1 MHVKW
6 SQETSTFGF
15 KWHQFDM
22 DSGPE
27 SCLFKAVS
35 PESSV
40 ATPMSREEKRAIIKH
55 AVDERRRQ
63 IAAARQ
69 PPIAADVLISPTAA
83 PPPDMPNKCEHFSPS
98 VVSFADA
105 SVSNPDMESS
115 CDVQPCRVGVLP
127 SPRLSPTQQ
136 KALDQH
142 RLRQLQAR
150 VRYCSKKDEKD
161 MEWHASLRKLSLQ
174 IQNQQQKHEEI
185 SQEEIR
191 KSPLSMNFDAVV
203 KSVST
208 IASSASF
215 FTTVQSD
222 SGVRCNRSK
231 ARIASKMAS
240 SPFGGLAFLTPTKHM
255 DGSINRTKNFSF
267 PSTTPRSSSRQLDF
281 DSHVISFEA
290 SPLKI
295 QGTFAAIGDFFK
307 HAPCSRRILSQKVSH
322 FFILNI
328 THPLRH
334 TAVIRSTNLSSKSP

>member
-1 MHVKW
+1 
-6 SQETSTFGF
+6 
-15 KWHQFDM
+15 M
-22 DSGPE
+22 DSGSE

-40 ATPMSREEKRAIIKH
+40 VKPMSREEKRAIIKH

-83 PPPDMPNKCEHFSPS
+83 PPPDIPNECEHFSPS
-98 VVSFADA
+98 VVSFADT
-105 SVSNPDMESS
+105 SLSNPDMESS
-115 CDVQPCRVGVLP
+115 CDVQPCRVGVFP
-127 SPRLSPTQQ
+127 SLRLSPTQQ

-150 VRYCSKKDEKD
+150 VRHCLKKDEKD
-161 MEWHASLRKLSLQ
+161 MEWHASLRELSSQ
-174 IQNQQQKHEEI
+174 KNQHQKHEEI

-215 FTTVQSD
+215 FTTVQSE
-222 SGVRCNRSK
+222 SGVRCIRSK
-231 ARIASKMAS
+231 ARIASKIAS
-240 SPFGGLAFLTPTKHM
+240 SPFGGSTFLTPTKHM
-255 DGSINRTKNFSF
+255 DWSINRTKSFSF
-267 PSTTPRSSSRQLDF
+267 PSTTRRSSSRQLDF
-281 DSHVISFEA
+281 DSHIISFEV

-295 QGTFAAIGDFFK
+295 QGTFAAIGDFLK

-322 FFILNI
+322 FFLY
-328 THPLRH
+328 
-334 TAVIRSTNLSSKSP
+334 